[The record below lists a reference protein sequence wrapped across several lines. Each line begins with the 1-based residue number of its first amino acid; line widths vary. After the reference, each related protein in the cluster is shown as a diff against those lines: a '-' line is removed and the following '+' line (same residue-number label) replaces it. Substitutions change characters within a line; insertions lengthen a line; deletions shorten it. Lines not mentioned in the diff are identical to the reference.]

1 MPKQRVLFICTDCG
15 TEHTKWQGQC
25 SACKSWNSFREL
37 KSQKNESHG
46 LQREPRRAVKLSE
59 VAVKKLS
66 RLSSG
71 QIEFDRVL
79 GGGLVP
85 GSVVLISGNPGAGKS
100 TLLTQVSSFV
110 SGTGAVLYVAG
121 EESLAQVAIRAS
133 RLSLPVENLDIVD
146 ETSCERLISI
156 WKELAPSVVIVDSI
170 QVMFTENSDS
180 SPGGVNQ
187 VRESASLLIN
197 QAKVSNTVLI
207 LVGHVTKEGSLA
219 GPRTLEHMIDA
230 FISLEGESDSKFRLL
245 RSIKN
250 RFGPVNELGV
260 FAMTERGLKEIKNP
274 SSIFLSRSPEL
285 KPGSAVMVVWE
296 GTRPLLLEI
305 QALVDESVLGQA
317 RRVVVGLEQ
326 NRLAMLLAILNR
338 HGGLQVAD
346 QDVFVNAVGG
356 IRISETSSDLAL
368 LASVISSFRN
378 WVLPQDL
385 VIFGEVGLSG
395 EIRPVPN
402 GQERIREA
410 FKHGFKTAIIPDG
423 NRPNKLINKSLRT
436 IPVKNL
442 GEVIANLETLSSTN

>member
-1 MPKQRVLFICTDCG
+1 M
-15 TEHTKWQGQC
+15 
-25 SACKSWNSFREL
+25 
-37 KSQKNESHG
+37 
-46 LQREPRRAVKLSE
+46 
-59 VAVKKLS
+59 
-66 RLSSG
+66 
-71 QIEFDRVL
+71 
-79 GGGLVP
+79 P

-110 SGTGAVLYVAG
+110 SGTGPVLYVAG

-133 RLSLPVENLDIVD
+133 RLGLPVENLDIVS

-156 WKELAPSVVIVDSI
+156 WQELAPNVVIVDSI

-187 VRESASLLIN
+187 VRESASILIN

-230 FISLEGESDSKFRLL
+230 FISLEGQSDSKFRLL

-260 FAMTERGLKEIKNP
+260 FAMTEKGLREIKNP

-285 KPGSAVMVVWE
+285 KPGSVVMVVWE

-378 WVLPQDL
+378 WILPQDL

-410 FKHGFKTAIIPDG
+410 FKHGFKTAIIPHG
-423 NRPNKLINKSLRT
+423 NRPSKLIDKSIKT
-436 IPVKNL
+436 IPVKDL
-442 GEVIANLETLSSTN
+442 SEMIANLETLSSTN

>member
-1 MPKQRVLFICTDCG
+1 M
-15 TEHTKWQGQC
+15 
-25 SACKSWNSFREL
+25 
-37 KSQKNESHG
+37 SQKPN
-46 LQREPRRAVKLSE
+46 QKRK
-59 VAVKKLS
+59 
-66 RLSSG
+66 
-71 QIEFDRVL
+71 
-79 GGGLVP
+79 
-85 GSVVLISGNPGAGKS
+85 GN
-100 TLLTQVSSFV
+100 
-110 SGTGAVLYVAG
+110 
-121 EESLAQVAIRAS
+121 
-133 RLSLPVENLDIVD
+133 
-146 ETSCERLISI
+146 
-156 WKELAPSVVIVDSI
+156 
-170 QVMFTENSDS
+170 
-180 SPGGVNQ
+180 
-187 VRESASLLIN
+187 
-197 QAKVSNTVLI
+197 
-207 LVGHVTKEGSLA
+207 
-219 GPRTLEHMIDA
+219 
-230 FISLEGESDSKFRLL
+230 
-245 RSIKN
+245 
-250 RFGPVNELGV
+250 
-260 FAMTERGLKEIKNP
+260 
-274 SSIFLSRSPEL
+274 
-285 KPGSAVMVVWE
+285 
-296 GTRPLLLEI
+296 

>member
-1 MPKQRVLFICTDCG
+1 M
-15 TEHTKWQGQC
+15 
-25 SACKSWNSFREL
+25 
-37 KSQKNESHG
+37 
-46 LQREPRRAVKLSE
+46 
-59 VAVKKLS
+59 
-66 RLSSG
+66 
-71 QIEFDRVL
+71 
-79 GGGLVP
+79 
-85 GSVVLISGNPGAGKS
+85 
-100 TLLTQVSSFV
+100 
-110 SGTGAVLYVAG
+110 
-121 EESLAQVAIRAS
+121 AQVAIRAS
-133 RLSLPVENLDIVD
+133 RLGLPVEKLDIVS

-156 WKELAPSVVIVDSI
+156 WQELAPNVVIVDSI

-187 VRESASLLIN
+187 VRESASKLIN

-230 FISLEGESDSKFRLL
+230 FISLEGQSDSKFRLL

-250 RFGPVNELGV
+250 RIGPVYDLGV
-260 FAMTERGLKEIKNP
+260 FSMTEKGLLEIKNP
-274 SSIFLSRSPEL
+274 SSIFLSRSSEL
-285 KPGSAVMVVWE
+285 KPGSVVMVVWE

-305 QALVDESVLGQA
+305 QALVDGSVLGQA

-378 WVLPQDL
+378 WILP
-385 VIFGEVGLSG
+385 
-395 EIRPVPN
+395 
-402 GQERIREA
+402 RI
-410 FKHGFKTAIIPDG
+410 
-423 NRPNKLINKSLRT
+423 
-436 IPVKNL
+436 
-442 GEVIANLETLSSTN
+442 

>member
-1 MPKQRVLFICTDCG
+1 MCADCG
-15 TEHTKWQGQC
+15 TEYTKWQGQC
-25 SACKSWNSFREL
+25 SACKSWNSLREI
-37 KSQKNESHG
+37 KSTRVESRG
-46 LQREPRRAVKLSE
+46 LQGEPQRAVKLSE
-59 VAVKKLS
+59 VAVQKLS

-71 QIEFDRVL
+71 QSEFDRVL

-85 GSVVLISGNPGAGKS
+85 GSVVLISGNPGRVK
-100 TLLTQVSSFV
+100 VRFNSSFKFCFWNR
-110 SGTGAVLYVAG
+110 SCFICCRG
-121 EESLAQVAIRAS
+121 ESLAQVAIRAS
-133 RLSLPVENLDIVD
+133 RLGLPVENLDIVS

-156 WKELAPSVVIVDSI
+156 WRELAPNVVIVDSI

-187 VRESASLLIN
+187 VRESASMLIN

-230 FISLEGESDSKFRLL
+230 FISLEGQSDSKFRLL

-260 FAMTERGLKEIKNP
+260 FGNDEKGLREDKNP

-285 KPGSAVMVVWE
+285 KPGSVVMVVWE

-326 NRLAMLLAILNR
+326 
-338 HGGLQVAD
+338 
-346 QDVFVNAVGG
+346 
-356 IRISETSSDLAL
+356 
-368 LASVISSFRN
+368 
-378 WVLPQDL
+378 
-385 VIFGEVGLSG
+385 
-395 EIRPVPN
+395 
-402 GQERIREA
+402 
-410 FKHGFKTAIIPDG
+410 
-423 NRPNKLINKSLRT
+423 KSARCCWQF
-436 IPVKNL
+436 
-442 GEVIANLETLSSTN
+442 